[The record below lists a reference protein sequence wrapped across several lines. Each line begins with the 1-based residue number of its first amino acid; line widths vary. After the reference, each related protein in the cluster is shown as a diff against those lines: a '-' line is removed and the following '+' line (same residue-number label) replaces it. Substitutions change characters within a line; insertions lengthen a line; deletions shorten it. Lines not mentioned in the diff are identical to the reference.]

1 MAAKKEIHEFA
12 IRWFEKYRNSSTKE
26 YEVGEGFGDE
36 CFALGFEMDCGKAFE
51 AEFPDTN
58 ALNDY
63 EALDKIIEQVQ
74 DVSLLCS
81 AIFSKWR
88 YVTHWTFGEQ
98 LLSPQNR
105 PWFILA
111 FGRLAALTSE
121 DGTNPFIFEGQVQK
135 I

>member
-1 MAAKKEIHEFA
+1 MAANKEIHEFA

-74 DVSLLCS
+74 D
-81 AIFSKWR
+81 FSGLQKRNSRDSW
-88 YVTHWTFGEQ
+88 
-98 LLSPQNR
+98 LSWSGIVGASSKR
-105 PWFILA
+105 
-111 FGRLAALTSE
+111 S
-121 DGTNPFIFEGQVQK
+121 
-135 I
+135 